1 MSLFREIHKRSRL
14 VIPQVLGASLVAYFA
29 YHTIEGERGFWSWMH
44 LKQNLAVK
52 TVEMQKVSED
62 LSRLE
67 SRVALLRPDNLDP
80 DLLEERAR
88 EVLNFGREN
97 DYVILQ
103 NPGSR

>member
-1 MSLFREIHKRSRL
+1 MSLFREIHKRSRV

-29 YHTIEGERGFWSWMH
+29 YHTIEGERGIWAWIH

-52 TVEMQKVSED
+52 QVEMHTTLDER
-62 LSRLE
+62 LGLE

-88 EVLNFGREN
+88 DVLNYGREN
-97 DYVILQ
+97 DYVIIQ
-103 NPGSR
+103 KR

>member
-1 MSLFREIHKRSRL
+1 MSLFREIHKRSRA

-29 YHTIEGERGFWSWMH
+29 YHTIEGERGIWAWVH
-44 LKQNLAVK
+44 LKQDLAERQ
-52 TVEMQKVSED
+52 VEMQVTQAEREV
-62 LSRLE
+62 LQ

-88 EVLNFGREN
+88 EVLNYGREN

-103 NPGSR
+103 KR